1 MYHILPIASNPVANF
16 MIIKEWVR
24 LLSINPESFDNAPAV
39 LKRKKMETENVY
51 NY

>member
-16 MIIKEWVR
+16 RIIKEWVR